1 MTKKKKK
8 AGNVEKG
15 NYRIDRVNVSAVVHS
30 TEDME
35 KVGEAM
41 AELFP
46 FEFEIEVSRA
56 KGHYGNELTFLEVE
70 LKDRKKIREF
80 LRYIFERLKDSGELD
95 YLKETL
101 EDRIDA
107 GNVLHLR
114 FDKQRAYLGE
124 LILGSSDPI
133 AVKIKITTFPSKKEI
148 AVKAIKE
155 MMDEVN
161 GKVETDV
168 RLTDAGSEN

>member
-1 MTKKKKK
+1 MAKKKK
-8 AGNVEKG
+8 AASKP
-15 NYRIDRVNVSAVVHS
+15 YRIERVNVSAVVHS

-70 LKDRKKIREF
+70 LKDRRKIEEF
-80 LRYIFERLKDSGELD
+80 LEHLFRRLKESGELE
-95 YLKETL
+95 YLKDTL
-101 EDRIDA
+101 EERIDA

-114 FDKQRAYLGE
+114 FDKQRAYMGE
-124 LILGSSDPI
+124 VVLGSSDPI
-133 AVKIKITTFPSKKEI
+133 AVRVKITTFPAKRELALK
-148 AVKAIKE
+148 AVRE
-155 MMDEVN
+155 MIE
-161 GKVETDV
+161 KVEKND
-168 RLTDAGSEN
+168 